1 MFQLQSRVFRENKSR
16 TETVDGLLPGDFQNH
31 INNYGSICLKDLEII
46 EKAET
51 FVLYTYDRSSR
62 SDVFCKKVFLEISQN
77 SHENTCARVSILID
91 LQA

>member
-16 TETVDGLLPGDFQNH
+16 TVTVDGLLPGDFQNY
-31 INNYGSICLKDLEII
+31 INNYGSICLKDLEIV
-46 EKAET
+46 EKAGT

-62 SDVFCKKVFLEISQN
+62 SDVLCKKMFLKISQN
-77 SHENTCARVSILID
+77 SHENSCARVSVLIE